1 MNDLPITLFDIIVAG
16 IILLSTLLAL
26 SRGAVREILG
36 LLSWIGAIVVAVYA
50 FAPVRPMVTDAI
62 GNELLADAATVAI
75 VFFVPFLV
83 LKIVTGLIGRAV
95 SGSFLGPLD
104 KLLGVV
110 FGAARGVLIVCA
122 AYLVGTAIIAKEQQ
136 PDWIMDAKLQPS
148 VANGADW
155 LAQFLPPGILDGSK
169 AAATEAAA
177 RAAEEARRVRDGR
190 NGGSA
195 EGGSGE
201 TGYGE
206 LVRQGMDALI
216 QGKAE

>member
-1 MNDLPITLFDIIVAG
+1 MNDLPITLFDILVAG
-16 IILLSTLLAL
+16 IVLLSTLLAL

-36 LLSWIGAIVVAVYA
+36 LSSWIGAIVVAVYA
-50 FAPVRPMVTDAI
+50 FGPVRPMVTEAI

-95 SGSFLGPLD
+95 SGSFLGPVD

-110 FGAARGVLIVCA
+110 FGAVRGALIVCA
-122 AYLVGTAIIAKEQQ
+122 AYLVGTAIIAEEQQ
-136 PDWIMDAKLQPS
+136 PDWIRSAKLQPP
-148 VANGADW
+148 VEQGADW

-190 NGGSA
+190 NGGTS
-195 EGGSGE
+195 GSGDGE
-201 TGYGE
+201 TGYGA
-206 LVRQGMDALI
+206 LVREGMDALI
-216 QGKAE
+216 QGKVE